1 MIQGCVGP
9 IATEENWGRESGS
22 QMEEGGQGKGM
33 VYRRESVLRHKE
45 VTKASG

>member
-1 MIQGCVGP
+1 MGP
-9 IATEENWGRESGS
+9 IATEENWGREAGS